1 MSSRPLICSS
11 LHPRWLPLAAA
22 CLLGA
27 SSASAALIT
36 VSGSMTVTSA
46 VHAEFRVGDV
56 FDYSFTF
63 DDTTVDSDSNTFNA
77 QFGSGV
83 SAVSLQR
90 RGSNTGSWD
99 PSGGTFDIANI
110 NFGINANSDAIF
122 LQVRGTG
129 FPTIN
134 SLGFFDLSLSFD
146 WAGST
151 RDFLDNGSAQTFAQ
165 VVGTSPL
172 NFATAD
178 ETAFGSPF
186 FGEIRNTYLF
196 GSHQGF
202 TVSVNGG
209 GGGASVPEGAV
220 FAPLS
225 LGLGAL
231 LVGRGRRR

>member
-46 VHAEFRVGDV
+46 VHAEFAVGDV

-63 DDTTVDSDSNTFNA
+63 DDTTVDSDSSTSNA

-90 RGSNTGSWD
+90 RVTNTGSWN
-99 PSGGTFDIANI
+99 PSGGTFTSI
-110 NFGINANSDAIF
+110 NFGINANGDAIF
-122 LQVRGTG
+122 LQAQGTG

-151 RDFLDNGSAQTFAQ
+151 RDFLDNGSGQTFDQ

-186 FGEIRNTYLF
+186 FGEIRNTDLF

-209 GGGASVPEGAV
+209 GGGAPVPEGAV
-220 FAPLS
+220 FAPLA

-231 LVGRGRRR
+231 LAGRGRRR